1 MSIGNQ
7 VEAVAI
13 STFVDLL
20 GHGSIFSRIVSEIE
34 RTNEKWPN
42 ATGAEKR
49 DIVLK
54 DFEII
59 FDDLIEPIAKNII
72 NLLLE
77 LGVAYAYTQNP
88 IIGTVAQSIAGVA
101 EEKVN
106 EL

>member
-1 MSIGNQ
+1 MSVEKQ

-20 GHGSIFSRIVSEIE
+20 GQGSVFSRIVAEIE
-34 RTNEKWPN
+34 RTNTSMPST
-42 ATGAEKR
+42 TGADKR
-49 DIVLK
+49 AKVLA

-59 FDDLIEPIAKNII
+59 FDDLIEPIAKNVV

-88 IIGTVAQSIAGVA
+88 IAGSVAQSVASIAEGKINGA
-101 EEKVN
+101 
-106 EL
+106 